1 MLSVMTS
8 SLHFSLL
15 VTCVM
20 DAQDKEDLF
29 FSPSQS
35 FEVELVKNRGSN
47 NIRVEPVFLT
57 GPPHT

>member
-15 VTCVM
+15 VTCVI
-20 DAQDKEDLF
+20 DARPIRRTSSFLHL
-29 FSPSQS
+29 QS

-47 NIRVEPVFLT
+47 TIRVEAV
-57 GPPHT
+57 